1 MISFPGRYEPMFLRT
16 TFLLF
21 LYSLV
26 LSSCQQTKII
36 EKKNDNGIL
45 MERYSIIKEKDIEIK
60 HGLYER
66 FDEQGR
72 IAEQSNY
79 KSGKLEGIRKLYE
92 QGILESE
99 ETRVADQFHGPY
111 KGYFPNGQLRMEAN
125 YEKDIILG
133 DVKVYYPTGKLKEI
147 VRFADNVETGP
158 FIEYYENG
166 NLKAEGNYKQSDGP
180 VEDGELK
187 LYDSTGTLIRIM
199 DCELGKCITKWTKD
213 TTSLH

>member
-1 MISFPGRYEPMFLRT
+1 MNSFPGRYEPMFLRSSL
-16 TFLLF
+16 LLF
-21 LYSLV
+21 TLLLL
-26 LSSCQQTKII
+26 LSSCQQAKII
-36 EKKNDNGIL
+36 ERKNEKGIVV
-45 MERYSIIKEKDIEIK
+45 ERYSIIEDKEGEKK

-66 FDEQGR
+66 FDNEGK

-79 KSGKLEGIRKLYE
+79 KTGKLEGLRKLYE

-99 ETRVADQFHGPY
+99 ETRVSDQFHGPY

-125 YEKDIILG
+125 YEKDIISG
-133 DVKVYYPTGKLKEI
+133 DVKVYYPSGKLKEI

-187 LYDSTGTLIRIM
+187 LYDTTGNLIRIM
-199 DCELGKCITKWTKD
+199 DCELGKCTTKWTKD
-213 TTSLH
+213 TTSLR